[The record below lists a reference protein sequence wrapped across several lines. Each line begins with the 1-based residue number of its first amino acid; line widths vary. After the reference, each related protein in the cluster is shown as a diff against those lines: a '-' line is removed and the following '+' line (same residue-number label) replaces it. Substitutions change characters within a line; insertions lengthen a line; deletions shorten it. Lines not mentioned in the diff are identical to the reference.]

1 MKRETYIL
9 LQVIHFALTALAF
22 GVLYTM
28 YVFTNC
34 IGFAIAGFCLM
45 LSNMC
50 VNQIAHGRL
59 KNKVKTEPMICP
71 ACKTPYW
78 RTKRKNKKN
87 GVKGED
93 KK

>member
-1 MKRETYIL
+1 MDWKELIFDVGIVMIFIFIGFLFLWLRD
-9 LQVIHFALTALAF
+9 
-22 GVLYTM
+22 
-28 YVFTNC
+28 TNC

-45 LSNMC
+45 LSNMW